1 MWSSSIKFIAVNLNF
16 NGLNLV
22 EPQVMA
28 IVNVTDDSFYA
39 QSRTMSERA
48 VAERAAQA
56 VAEGA
61 TILDV
66 GGYSSRSGAK
76 DISLEQ
82 EWQRVNLGLKAIRE
96 VLPDVAI
103 SIDTFRSEVA
113 RRALQEYGPIIINDI
128 SAGEID
134 EKMVDVVA
142 EYDVPYVAMHMRGT
156 PQTMQQNVD
165 YESDVTSEVVAY
177 LRRRAEFLQSRG
189 VHKIILDPG
198 FGFAKDLRQNYELL
212 LNLDKVCDLG
222 YPVLAGL
229 SRKSMIYNLLG
240 VSPSDSATLQ
250 GTTLLN
256 WQALCQG
263 ASILRVHDVKEAV
276 ELIKQFKIQNSKF
289 KIG

>member
-1 MWSSSIKFIAVNLNF
+1 MNLNF
-16 NGLNLV
+16 NGLNLA

-39 QSRTMSERA
+39 QSRTMSEKA
-48 VAERAAQA
+48 VAERAEQA
-56 VAEGA
+56 MTEGA
-61 TILDV
+61 TILDI
-66 GGYSSRSGAK
+66 GGYSSRPGAK
-76 DISLEQ
+76 DISVEE
-82 EWQRVNLGLKAIRE
+82 EWRRVNLGLKAIRE

-113 RRALQEYGPIIINDI
+113 RRVLREYGPVIINDI

-134 EKMVDVVA
+134 EKMIEVVA

-165 YESDVTSEVVAY
+165 YEYDVTSEVVAY
-177 LRRRAEFLQSRG
+177 LRQRAEFLQSRG

-198 FGFAKDLRQNYELL
+198 FGFAKSLKQNYELL
-212 LNLDKVCDLG
+212 LNLDQVCDLG

-240 VSPSDSATLQ
+240 TTAIDSATLE
-250 GTTLLN
+250 GTKILN
-256 WQALCQG
+256 WMALCRG

-276 ELIKQFKIQNSKF
+276 ELIEKICTK
-289 KIG
+289 

>member
-1 MWSSSIKFIAVNLNF
+1 M
-16 NGLNLV
+16 

-66 GGYSSRSGAK
+66 GGYSSRPGAK
-76 DISLEQ
+76 EISLEQ
-82 EWQRVNLGLKAIRE
+82 EWQCVNLGLKAIRE

-113 RRALQEYGPIIINDI
+113 RRALQEYGPIIVNDI

-177 LRRRAEFLQSRG
+177 LRQRAEFLQSRG

-276 ELIKQFKIQNSKF
+276 ELIKQFKIQNW
-289 KIG
+289 IR

>member
-1 MWSSSIKFIAVNLNF
+1 MNLNF
-16 NGLNLV
+16 NGLNLA
-22 EPQVMA
+22 EPLVMA

-39 QSRTMSERA
+39 QSRTMSEKA
-48 VAERAAQA
+48 VAERAEQA
-56 VAEGA
+56 MTEGA
-61 TILDV
+61 TILDI
-66 GGYSSRSGAK
+66 GGYSSRPGAK
-76 DISLEQ
+76 DISVEE

-113 RRALQEYGPIIINDI
+113 RRVLQEYGPVIINDI

-134 EKMVDVVA
+134 EKMIEVVA
-142 EYDVPYVAMHMRGT
+142 EYDVPYVAMHMLGT

-165 YESDVTSEVVAY
+165 YEYDVTSEVVAY
-177 LRRRAEFLQSRG
+177 LRQRAEFLQSRG

-198 FGFAKDLRQNYELL
+198 FGFAKSLKQNYELL
-212 LNLDKVCDLG
+212 LNLDQVCDLG

-240 VSPSDSATLQ
+240 TTAIDSATLE
-250 GTTLLN
+250 GTKILN
-256 WQALCQG
+256 WMALCRG

-276 ELIKQFKIQNSKF
+276 ELVEKICTK
-289 KIG
+289 

>member
-1 MWSSSIKFIAVNLNF
+1 M
-16 NGLNLV
+16 

-48 VAERAAQA
+48 VAERAVQA

-61 TILDV
+61 TILDL
-66 GGYSSRSGAK
+66 GGYSSRPGAK
-76 DISLEQ
+76 DIDIEQ
-82 EWQRVNLGLKAIRE
+82 EWQRVEMGLRAIRSVSSE
-96 VLPDVAI
+96 VAI
-103 SIDTFRSEVA
+103 SVDTFRAEVA
-113 RRALQEYGPIIINDI
+113 RRSLQEYGPIIINDI

-212 LNLDKVCDLG
+212 LNLDRVCALG

-276 ELIKQFKIQNSKF
+276 EVIKQFKIQNSKF

>member
-1 MWSSSIKFIAVNLNF
+1 
-16 NGLNLV
+16 
-22 EPQVMA
+22 
-28 IVNVTDDSFYA
+28 
-39 QSRTMSERA
+39 
-48 VAERAAQA
+48 
-56 VAEGA
+56 
-61 TILDV
+61 
-66 GGYSSRSGAK
+66 
-76 DISLEQ
+76 
-82 EWQRVNLGLKAIRE
+82 
-96 VLPDVAI
+96 
-103 SIDTFRSEVA
+103 
-113 RRALQEYGPIIINDI
+113 
-128 SAGEID
+128 
-134 EKMVDVVA
+134 
-142 EYDVPYVAMHMRGT
+142 MHMRGT

-212 LNLDKVCDLG
+212 LNLDRVCALG

-263 ASILRVHDVKEAV
+263 ASILRVHDVKAAV

>member
-48 VAERAAQA
+48 VAERAVRA

-66 GGYSSRSGAK
+66 GGYSSRPGAK
-76 DISLEQ
+76 EISLEQ

-177 LRRRAEFLQSRG
+177 LRRRAEFLHSRG
-189 VHKIILDPG
+189 VLKIVLDPG

-250 GTTLLN
+250 GTTVLN

>member
-1 MWSSSIKFIAVNLNF
+1 M
-16 NGLNLV
+16 

-48 VAERAAQA
+48 VAERAVQA

-66 GGYSSRSGAK
+66 GGYSSRPGAK
-76 DISLEQ
+76 EISLEQ
-82 EWQRVNLGLKAIRE
+82 EWQRVNLGLKAIR
-96 VLPDVAI
+96 VVQPDVAI

-177 LRRRAEFLQSRG
+177 LRQRAEFLQSRG
-189 VHKIILDPG
+189 VHKIVLDPG

>member
-1 MWSSSIKFIAVNLNF
+1 MNLNF
-16 NGLNLV
+16 NGLNLA

-28 IVNVTDDSFYA
+28 IVNVTDDSFYTL
-39 QSRTMSERA
+39 SRTMSEKA
-48 VAERAAQA
+48 VAERAEQA
-56 VAEGA
+56 MTEGA
-61 TILDV
+61 TILDI
-66 GGYSSRSGAK
+66 GGYSSRPGAK
-76 DISLEQ
+76 DISVEE

-113 RRALQEYGPIIINDI
+113 RRVLQEYGPVIINDI

-134 EKMVDVVA
+134 EKMIEVVA

-165 YESDVTSEVVAY
+165 YEYDVTSEVVAY
-177 LRRRAEFLQSRG
+177 LRQRAEFLQSRG

-198 FGFAKDLRQNYELL
+198 FGFAKSLKQNYELL

-240 VSPSDSATLQ
+240 TTAIDSATLE
-250 GTTLLN
+250 GTKILN
-256 WQALCQG
+256 WMALCRG

-276 ELIKQFKIQNSKF
+276 ELVEKICTK
-289 KIG
+289 